1 MNTSGPGLDDRK
13 LLRHMEEVA
22 SAIGLDIRY
31 ERLEGEASGFPG
43 GFCRIRSKPVLILNS
58 EATPREKVMALA
70 GALRRFDLSCIYLR
84 PAVRDIL
91 DADETDEEWS

>member
-1 MNTSGPGLDDRK
+1 MHPPGHGLDDRT
-13 LLRHMEEVA
+13 LLLHLEEVA

-43 GFCRIRSKPVLILNS
+43 GLCRIRSKQVLILSS

-70 GALRRFDLSCIYLR
+70 RALRRFDLSRIYLR
-84 PAVRDIL
+84 PAVREIL
-91 DADETDEEWS
+91 DADGTDGEWT